1 MQIPAG
7 FAEVTFCARVSA
19 GYREQMTSL
28 GFQVAGF
35 DPVTGPNVINVA
47 WGVFVNAIGWNALS
61 PIRTLV
67 KIGTADPSAPLTY
80 ESASGS
86 AGSGSNQVTQPQVS
100 MLAVKRTSLGGRS
113 GRGRMFLPQPIE
125 GSVDKTG
132 TLESIYATNVQLA
145 LDDLVA
151 DTATELGGNAFLLHA
166 DAAAPN
172 AISSLTLSDKVA
184 TQRRRN
190 DRG

>member
-1 MQIPAG
+1 MQIPSG
-7 FAEVTFCARVSA
+7 FAEVTFIARVSA

-28 GFQVAGF
+28 GFQIAGF
-35 DPVTGPNVINVA
+35 NPLTGPNLIA
-47 WGVFVNAIGWNALS
+47 SHWRTFITAIGWNTGS
-61 PIRTLV
+61 PTRCLIKV
-67 KIGTADPSAPLTY
+67 GTADPSAPLTY
-80 ESASGS
+80 ESETAD
-86 AGSGSNQVTQPQVS
+86 AGSGTNQVTQPQVS
-100 MLAVKRTSLGGRS
+100 MLAVKRTSLGGRA

-132 TLESIYATNVQLA
+132 TLDGTYAGNVQEA
-145 LDDLVA
+145 LDTMVDDVA
-151 DTATELGGNAFLLHA
+151 GVIGGNAFLLHS

-172 AISSLTLSDKVA
+172 AIQSLTLSGKVA